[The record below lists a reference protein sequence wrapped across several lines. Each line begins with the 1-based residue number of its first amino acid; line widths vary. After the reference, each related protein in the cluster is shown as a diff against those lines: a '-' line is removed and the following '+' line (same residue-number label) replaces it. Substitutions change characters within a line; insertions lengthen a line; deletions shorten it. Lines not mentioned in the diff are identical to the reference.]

1 MKALL
6 NLSVIA
12 FNLITLM
19 YILKEIKKAA
29 KSDEVS
35 EAYLRNACTE
45 HLVSSIYSLSSPIFI
60 ILKDTWFNINDI
72 RNRE

>member
-1 MKALL
+1 MGVIARRIGTTNIHSLKPLL

-45 HLVSSIYSLSSPIFI
+45 HLVSSIYSLSLPG
-60 ILKDTWFNINDI
+60 LT
-72 RNRE
+72 